1 MNNFI
6 EKSRRWLHRGLCMVV
21 MGNVFVA
28 YRQYDM
34 GNVLE
39 AIYFMLGAM
48 VTLMMVNMA
57 EDDDG

>member
-1 MNNFI
+1 METLRN
-6 EKSRRWLHRGLCMVV
+6 WLHKGLCLVV
-21 MGNVFVA
+21 MGNIFVA

-48 VTLMMVNMA
+48 VTLMMVNMS
-57 EDDDG
+57 EDDDE